1 MKAIKGLKRKK
12 GFTLTEVLV
21 AMAVFAI
28 MSAIVMQILA
38 ISIRYYGRN
47 DRVDKDLDAQ
57 IENLVTENALVER
70 NTVELTLDFI
80 GTSGSAAGS
89 LTVDASVKKDS
100 TDQDERLELN
110 TFDAEISSI
119 ESGDDDENAGGGMIT
134 DTIHLY
140 GTKGIDSIVIASQ
153 QIYAP
158 GTGGLEATY
167 EITLNI
173 KIDQTTNQSLSQYE
187 SNAVKISLP
196 DSARNV
202 SVDAGDKLTHI
213 MLSSTNVR
221 LSDKDPSSK
230 DNIYDSIKITFTLP
244 ESAYDT
250 EYGSFAKYFIAP
262 DSTSAQTSATFV
274 DTDVP
279 GIYNTVK

>member
-134 DTIHLY
+134 DTFQLY
-140 GTKGIDSIVIASQ
+140 GT
-153 QIYAP
+153 
-158 GTGGLEATY
+158 
-167 EITLNI
+167 
-173 KIDQTTNQSLSQYE
+173 
-187 SNAVKISLP
+187 
-196 DSARNV
+196 
-202 SVDAGDKLTHI
+202 
-213 MLSSTNVR
+213 
-221 LSDKDPSSK
+221 
-230 DNIYDSIKITFTLP
+230 
-244 ESAYDT
+244 
-250 EYGSFAKYFIAP
+250 
-262 DSTSAQTSATFV
+262 
-274 DTDVP
+274 
-279 GIYNTVK
+279 